1 MANAI
6 LMVYFICRFPN
17 MAVGN
22 LTRDSVRDALV
33 RGITAEQ
40 VTL

>member
-1 MANAI
+1 
-6 LMVYFICRFPN
+6 MVV
-17 MAVGN
+17 AA

-40 VTL
+40 VVFIHLFSF